1 MEKLL
6 FVLVIIICLLAA
18 CNSQKNEEITQ
29 PALVGIAKKN
39 AINDILGAISVYKGI
54 LPCADCRGIE
64 TTLKIY
70 DDSKFFELTSV
81 YLGKELENKFVQKG
95 NFSVEEGLGTDSDGM
110 VYILNCDRPE
120 IDQIF
125 YGYTSAE
132 PYKRLLLLDN
142 NRQIIDSEYSLTLS
156 KVIIEA
162 SITP

>member
-1 MEKLL
+1 MKKP
-6 FVLVIIICLLAA
+6 FKVLRKDV
-18 CNSQKNEEITQ
+18 
-29 PALVGIAKKN
+29 
-39 AINDILGAISVYKGI
+39 INDILGAITVYKGI

-70 DDSKFFELTSV
+70 EFAGIFELTSV

-132 PYKRLLLLDN
+132 SYKQLLLLDN
-142 NRQIIDSEYSLTLS
+142 NRQIIDSEYSLTILE
-156 KVIIEA
+156 VIIEV
-162 SITP
+162 SILPDNRKVSCKYSKL